1 MRRAVGVPA
10 ICAATVVCLAACAP
24 PIAPPPSA
32 PLPTA
37 PLPPRAALG
46 FLSPVTPGQESFKV
60 RRTVT
65 HVQVNACNGESVEL
79 AGELR
84 EETKV
89 KDSRVDQRL
98 KANLK
103 GTGSLGNQYEFKL
116 DIQSKWDTTTMT
128 MTLKDRELLA
138 SKGDVPD
145 QRVTV
150 TITSS
155 PLSFELESECHG
167 GPKR

>member
-1 MRRAVGVPA
+1 MRRAVGASA
-10 ICAATVVCLAACAP
+10 IFAAVVACAAACTP

-37 PLPPRAALG
+37 PPPPRAALG
-46 FLSPVTPGQESFKV
+46 FLTPVTPAQESTKV
-60 RRTVT
+60 RRSIT
-65 HVQVNACNGESVEL
+65 HVEVNACNGETVEL

-98 KANLK
+98 KAELR
-103 GTGSLGNQYEFKL
+103 GTGSLGNAYEFKL
-116 DIQSKWDTTTMT
+116 DIQSKWDTATMT

>member
-1 MRRAVGVPA
+1 MKRAVGVSA
-10 ICAATVVCLAACAP
+10 IFAAAAFCVAGCTP

-46 FLSPVTPGQESFKV
+46 FLTPVTPAQESTKV
-60 RRTVT
+60 RRAVT
-65 HVQVNACNGESVEL
+65 HVEVNACNGEQVQL

-89 KDSRVDQRL
+89 KDSRVEQRL
-98 KANLK
+98 RAELR
-103 GTGSLGNQYEFKL
+103 GTGSLGNAYEFKL
-116 DIQSKWDTTTMT
+116 DIRSKWDTTTMT
-128 MTLKDRELLA
+128 MTLEDRELLA

-150 TITSS
+150 TIRSS
-155 PLSFELESECHG
+155 PLSFDLVSECHG
-167 GPKR
+167 GPR